1 MSVTSGFNEIDN
13 VINDPA
19 GSFWLK
25 GCLAGALTRD
35 PIDVIND
42 LSVLNRLLKE
52 WCKEMNAVAERM
64 FNHIPL
70 EDEIP

>member
-1 MSVTSGFNEIDN
+1 MMNSHFNEIDN

-25 GCLAGALTRD
+25 GCLAGALQRD
-35 PIDVIND
+35 PIDVAND
-42 LSVLNRLLKE
+42 LSVLNRLLGD
-52 WCKEMNAVAERM
+52 WCKKMNIVADRM

-70 EDEIP
+70 DDEIP

>member
-1 MSVTSGFNEIDN
+1 MMRQNYNEIDN
-13 VINDPA
+13 VMNDPA

-35 PIDVIND
+35 PIDVAND

-52 WCKEMNAVAERM
+52 WCSKMNVVAERM

-70 EDEIP
+70 DDEIP